1 NADCRLTPSAGARV
15 ARAGG
20 RNLSLMR
27 RMSRCPS
34 SSSLI
39 GLLLLPCLVVLVSCG
54 GGGGSSLNNNGGSS
68 ATVSVAVTPGSATV
82 NTGATQ
88 QFSVTINGTSDKRAG
103 WDVDGIK
110 GGNAGVGLISSAGMY
125 TAP

>member
-1 NADCRLTPSAGARV
+1 
-15 ARAGG
+15 
-20 RNLSLMR
+20 M
-27 RMSRCPS
+27 
-34 SSSLI
+34 
-39 GLLLLPCLVVLVSCG
+39 
-54 GGGGSSLNNNGGSS
+54 NNNGGSS

-110 GGNAGVGLISSAGMY
+110 GGNAGVGQLFEFAVGNRQGAALLFEGRVVHSAIL
-125 TAP
+125 